1 VLLLSGY
8 YPGGLQDAAALAHSA
23 NGPCAPERGFPE
35 HALLH
40 VLGQVASAVAH
51 LHAQDPAVAHR
62 DVKMENVLLDC
73 APGECAA
80 GRGRVVLCDFGSA
93 TTRAQVYETRGEM
106 LEEEER
112 IQKFTTAVSSFPRTK
127 RTRLVLPPVLTG
139 HVSSQ
144 AYRAPEMVDLYQK
157 QRVDTKVDV
166 WALGVL
172 LFLLAY
178 NYFPFDP
185 TSPLATLSGRYV
197 VPSGAPEFPR
207 VARLL
212 AAALAT
218 KPAARCSVGELI
230 ALIEGNGTSAAGGGG
245 VAVSVQRGDD
255 GGGWADFGK
264 AGTDGVV

>member
-1 VLLLSGY
+1 MLLLSGY

-112 IQKFTTAVSSFPRTK
+112 THLIGALVGSCVHSGEARTPGEIGGLDLFDAIG
-127 RTRLVLPPVLTG
+127 RVEEARGDEALRDLLPLV
-139 HVSSQ
+139 
-144 AYRAPEMVDLYQK
+144 
-157 QRVDTKVDV
+157 
-166 WALGVL
+166 
-172 LFLLAY
+172 
-178 NYFPFDP
+178 
-185 TSPLATLSGRYV
+185 
-197 VPSGAPEFPR
+197 
-207 VARLL
+207 VAARRLL
-212 AAALAT
+212 QALLE
-218 KPAARCSVGELI
+218 V
-230 ALIEGNGTSAAGGGG
+230 
-245 VAVSVQRGDD
+245 
-255 GGGWADFGK
+255 
-264 AGTDGVV
+264 